1 LEWLATIFVA
11 YERRGE
17 WINTLQDFS
26 FKVIHRIGSMHTNV
40 DVLSRNPMDV
50 AEVDMVD
57 EIQDF
62 KLLQPI
68 Q

>member
-1 LEWLATIFVA
+1 
-11 YERRGE
+11 
-17 WINTLQDFS
+17 
-26 FKVIHRIGSMHTNV
+26 MHTNV